1 VNKTITLRGENNAQQ
16 LWAFLRANW
25 RAMADQG
32 KPLAVSITEAKSK
45 RSTSQNA
52 RYWAL
57 VTEIA
62 DQAWVDGKQFSKDA
76 WHEHLAREFGIC
88 KEITLPT
95 GEIALVRE
103 STGDM
108 DVPTFTAFMTR
119 VEVYALQDLG
129 VEFTQ

>member
-1 VNKTITLRGENNAQQ
+1 MQKTITLRNESNAQS
-16 LWAFLRANW
+16 LWAFLKQNW
-25 RAMADQG
+25 RAMADAG
-32 KPLAVSITEAKSK
+32 HPLAVSITEAKSK
-45 RSTSQNA
+45 RSTEQNR

-76 WHEHLAREFGIC
+76 WHEHLAREFGVC
-88 KEITLPT
+88 KEVTLPS

-108 DVPTFTAFMTR
+108 DVATFSAFMQR
-119 VEVYALQDLG
+119 VEVYASTELG
-129 VEFTQ
+129 IELG